1 MAGLLIILVFMLLL
15 LLSVP
20 VVTSIGLAGIAGL
33 NIAGFGDA
41 LFIAP
46 QQLLQGVDN
55 TALLAIP
62 FFILAG
68 SLLNVLGMTDRIFA
82 FASSLVGHFRGGL
95 AQVNILA
102 SLFFSGISGAA
113 VADCAALGTVEV
125 KAMTSRGYSA
135 EFAGA
140 VTAAS
145 SIVGPIFPPSIPLL
159 IYAYVANESVGRLFL
174 AGIFPALVI
183 TAGLMIYVAILA
195 RLRAFPIEKKADFV
209 TIKASALD
217 GFFALVAPFIIL
229 TCLLSGIATASEA
242 GVITSFYVLVLGLY
256 YRSLTWARVVQA
268 VRDTTY
274 LSVMV
279 ILMLGFSKII
289 AWVLAITQTPQLL
302 AEMTLTSLDAHWLFI
317 LAYIA
322 LFLILG
328 MVFDTLGAMIILM
341 PVVLPIVD
349 LLAIDRV
356 QFGIVT
362 VLTLMIGVLTPPMGI
377 ALYVMTDITKQPFE
391 VLARAAM
398 PFLVPLLAALM
409 LVAFVP
415 EISLFLPNLIIGER

>member
-1 MAGLLIILVFMLLL
+1 MAGPLIILVFMLLL

-217 GFFALVAPFIIL
+217 GFFALVAPLIIL

>member
-1 MAGLLIILVFMLLL
+1 MAGLLIIAVFMLLL

-217 GFFALVAPFIIL
+217 GFFALIAPLIIL
-229 TCLLSGIATASEA
+229 TSLLSGIATASEA

-256 YRSLTWARVVQA
+256 YRSLTWAKVVQA

-279 ILMLGFSKII
+279 ILMLGFSRII

-302 AEMTLTSLDAHWLFI
+302 AEMTLSSLDARWLFV

-328 MVFDTLGAMIILM
+328 MVFDTLGAMVILM

-349 LLAIDRV
+349 LLVIDRV

-391 VLARAAM
+391 VLARAAT
-398 PFLVPLLAALM
+398 PFLVPLLAALI